1 MTSNVPT
8 ITIARWL
15 NTFAYLNIFDYK
27 SNLLLPTNMA
37 IPQDSATA
45 NRPPKTKG
53 TQLAPEENSDIARIR
68 NCLQGGADAAEVA
81 SEGYRVCR
89 INAFLRRDLQQARNE
104 IRKNRV
110 DRQTQSVQEDALKEL
125 RDELPA
131 TRQMLERLWGLLEQR
146 KVKIPDD
153 VKADYQALKT
163 KDSHDWQPRQRV
175 RTVKSV
181 VAKGKRIEK
190 PKTKTERKAERQRV
204 DKLHKRLEEGK
215 AKQTKF
221 LLHTPDGEMYDARK
235 PVLIPDEAGDED
247 VAGEQMT
254 AEEAAAIEH
263 ADFMK
268 NGSSY
273 RPRALTPP
281 SGLVAKN
288 VVAGVKRRSSDSNP
302 FATLKMGEIEGVF
315 VSIAESQLG

>member
-1 MTSNVPT
+1 M
-8 ITIARWL
+8 
-15 NTFAYLNIFDYK
+15 
-27 SNLLLPTNMA
+27 
-37 IPQDSATA
+37 
-45 NRPPKTKG
+45 
-53 TQLAPEENSDIARIR
+53 
-68 NCLQGGADAAEVA
+68 
-81 SEGYRVCR
+81 
-89 INAFLRRDLQQARNE
+89 
-104 IRKNRV
+104 
-110 DRQTQSVQEDALKEL
+110 
-125 RDELPA
+125 PA

-146 KVKIPDD
+146 NVKIPDD
-153 VKADYQALKT
+153 VKADYQALKA

-181 VAKGKRIEK
+181 VAKGKRIEN

-273 RPRALTPP
+273 RPRALTLP

>member
-1 MTSNVPT
+1 
-8 ITIARWL
+8 
-15 NTFAYLNIFDYK
+15 
-27 SNLLLPTNMA
+27 MA
-37 IPQDSATA
+37 ISQDSATT
-45 NRPPKTKG
+45 NQPSKPQG
-53 TQLAPEENSDIARIR
+53 TQLELEENSDMVRIR

-110 DRQTQSVQEDALKEL
+110 DRQRQPVQEDALKEL

-131 TRQMLERLWGLLEQR
+131 TRQILERLWGLLEQR

-153 VKADYQALKT
+153 VKADYQALEA
-163 KDSHDWQPRQRV
+163 KDSHDWQPRQGV
-175 RTVKSV
+175 KTVKSV
-181 VAKGKRIEK
+181 VAKGKRIEN
-190 PKTKTERKAERQRV
+190 PKTKTERKAERQQV

-215 AKQTKF
+215 AKQTIF

-235 PVLIPDEAGDED
+235 PILIADEAGDED
-247 VAGEQMT
+247 VADVQMT
-254 AEEAAAIEH
+254 AEDAAAIEH

-273 RPRALTPP
+273 RPRALTQP
-281 SGLVAKN
+281 SGLVAN
-288 VVAGVKRRSSDSNP
+288 NIVAGVKRKSSDSNP
-302 FATLKMGEIEGVF
+302 SATLKMPRLM
-315 VSIAESQLG
+315 IATGPLHSWVK